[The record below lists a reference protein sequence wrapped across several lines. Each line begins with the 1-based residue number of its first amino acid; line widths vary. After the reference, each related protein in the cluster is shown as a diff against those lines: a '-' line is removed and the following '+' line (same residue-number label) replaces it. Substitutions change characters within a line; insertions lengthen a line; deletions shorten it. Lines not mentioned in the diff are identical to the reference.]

1 MSTAAPTPGLR
12 HDGRLHAGR
21 GKHAPFT
28 VCDHGP
34 VDVAWSDRRED
45 VLSALRVLA
54 AEPPVLDNE
63 SRDTRRPDLTNAVHW
78 LIDDTSWDLQDPVTS
93 IGTILRNGHEAD
105 AVREVVAVS
114 ERQGTTISDAAGS
127 ATLAGAKFGDSLRT
141 RSPA

>member
-1 MSTAAPTPGLR
+1 
-12 HDGRLHAGR
+12 
-21 GKHAPFT
+21 
-28 VCDHGP
+28 